1 MGNKQTI
8 FSEIQLELYQDVTF
22 FRRNEILRVFERFR
36 ELSPERIPL
45 DMSGKLPSTIYIE
58 RAIICGMPELK
69 ENPFGERIV
78 RVFSSDPEKGDM
90 TFNDFLDMFS
100 VFSEAAAKEIKA
112 EYAFKIYDFDG
123 DGELG
128 RQDLLT
134 TARTLSGGELEES
147 EMRLI
152 VDKVMEEVDD
162 DMDGSVSLAE
172 FQQIVQR
179 AADFTT
185 QFHIRI

>member
-1 MGNKQTI
+1 MLCTLDLNSRRTWKSKGLL
-8 FSEIQLELYQDVTF
+8 LEFLSLYAHFTPATTSLLI
-22 FRRNEILRVFERFR
+22 RS
-36 ELSPERIPL
+36 SPSPQ
-45 DMSGKLPSTIYIE
+45 
-58 RAIICGMPELK
+58 
-69 ENPFGERIV
+69 
-78 RVFSSDPEKGDM
+78 GDM

-100 VFSEAAAKEIKA
+100 VFSEAAAKEVKA

-147 EMRLI
+147 EMKLI

-162 DMDGSVSLAE
+162 DMDGTVSLAE

>member
-1 MGNKQTI
+1 
-8 FSEIQLELYQDVTF
+8 
-22 FRRNEILRVFERFR
+22 
-36 ELSPERIPL
+36 
-45 DMSGKLPSTIYIE
+45 
-58 RAIICGMPELK
+58 
-69 ENPFGERIV
+69 
-78 RVFSSDPEKGDM
+78 M

-100 VFSEAAAKEIKA
+100 VFSEAAAKEVKA

-128 RQDLLT
+128 REDLLT
-134 TARTLSGGELEES
+134 TAKTLSGGEMEET

>member
-1 MGNKQTI
+1 
-8 FSEIQLELYQDVTF
+8 
-22 FRRNEILRVFERFR
+22 
-36 ELSPERIPL
+36 
-45 DMSGKLPSTIYIE
+45 
-58 RAIICGMPELK
+58 
-69 ENPFGERIV
+69 
-78 RVFSSDPEKGDM
+78 M

-112 EYAFKIYDFDG
+112 EYAFKIYDFDN

-128 RQDLLT
+128 REDLLT
-134 TARTLSGGELEES
+134 TAKTLSGGELEDS
-147 EMRLI
+147 EMKLI

-185 QFHIRI
+185 QFHIRIWWAISDPGMTNLSQINLARLTNQFDLDYFIGLDPKEAATKFMMCLILTIHVPHFDYLLPIFDFLLPYSDNFLHHIH